1 MNYSFIYF
9 ILLTLFLL
17 TTVVHCKIGVPKPP
31 PVMGPLFK
39 VWLKL
44 AVVMVKF
51 IHWYLFSKKIFIHW
65 YLFAKAAAIPLAR
78 RISHFL
84 VNWQK
89 LTLNEDI
96 MSGVKGYTKRF
107 IKILFL
113 EKNSR
118 EWTRSNWFSWICN

>member
-17 TTVVHCKIGVPKPP
+17 TTVVHGKIGVPKPP

-44 AVVMVKF
+44 DVVMVKF
-51 IHWYLFSKKIFIHW
+51 IHLYLFSKKI
-65 YLFAKAAAIPLAR
+65 LAKAAAIPLAR

-118 EWTRSNWFSWICN
+118 E